1 MKKTTIIFLILFIAS
16 TLTTEAKTNKIK
28 IKANTN
34 TNTNTK
40 TTEQKTKIKFN
51 NNCFVMQKDFNGVK
65 LTVKT
70 PKISKNKYLKLV
82 NIGI

>member
-1 MKKTTIIFLILFIAS
+1 MKKTTIIFLILFIAFNL

-28 IKANTN
+28 IKATEQ
-34 TNTNTK
+34 K

-51 NNCFVMQKDFNGVK
+51 NNSFVIQKDFNGAK

-70 PKISKNKYLKLV
+70 PKISKNKYLRLV
-82 NIGI
+82 NMEF

>member
-28 IKANTN
+28 IKA
-34 TNTNTK
+34 NTNTK

-70 PKISKNKYLKLV
+70 PKISKNKYLRLV